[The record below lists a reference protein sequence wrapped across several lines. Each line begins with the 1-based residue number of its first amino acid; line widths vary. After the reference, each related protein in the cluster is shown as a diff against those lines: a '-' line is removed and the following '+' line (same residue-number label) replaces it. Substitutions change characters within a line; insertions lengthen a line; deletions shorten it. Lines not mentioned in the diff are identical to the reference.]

1 MNAICTFY
9 EQNTFLVW
17 AFIIISLIGLLE
29 VIGKFISIAHKRTV
43 ISDYLKHLQSIF
55 NHLEGLKTFE
65 EVRAD
70 YDYVMNNYSE
80 MLDCLSQNYNALM
93 KFYYGIYHQTSDE
106 WTQKLHITQ
115 IYNDVNREDYLY
127 HKQIK
132 ECLVYLFCPTLKFY
146 SGLCVIFKFI
156 TIPIR
161 QLWANFDQNRK
172 IEISVSI
179 IVELLTLLRV
189 CIELYNIL
197 H

>member
-29 VIGKFISIAHKRTV
+29 VIGKFISIAHKKT
-43 ISDYLKHLQSIF
+43 IMSDYSKHLQSIF

-70 YDYVMNNYSE
+70 YGYVMNNYSE

-93 KFYYGIYHQTSDE
+93 NFYYGIYHQTADE
-106 WTQKLHITQ
+106 WTQKLRITQ
-115 IYNDVNREDYLY
+115 IHDDFNREDYLY
-127 HKQIK
+127 RKQIK
-132 ECLVYLFCPTLKFY
+132 EYLVYLFCPTLKFY
-146 SGLCVIFKFI
+146 RGLCTIFKI
-156 TIPIR
+156 VTIPIR
-161 QLWANFDQNRK
+161 QFWANFDRSGK
-172 IEISVSI
+172 IETSVSI
-179 IVELLTLLRV
+179 LVELLTLTRV

>member
-29 VIGKFISIAHKRTV
+29 VIGKFISIAHKKT
-43 ISDYLKHLQSIF
+43 IMLDYSKHLQSIF

-80 MLDCLSQNYNALM
+80 MLDCLSQNYDALIS
-93 KFYYGIYHQTSDE
+93 FYYGIYHQTADE
-106 WTQKLHITQ
+106 RTQKLRISQ
-115 IYNDVNREDYLY
+115 IHDDFNRENYLY
-127 HKQIK
+127 RKQIK
-132 ECLVYLFCPTLKFY
+132 EYLVYLLCPTLKFY
-146 SGLCVIFKFI
+146 RGLCTIFKIVTF
-156 TIPIR
+156 PIR
-161 QLWANFDQNRK
+161 QIWANFDLSGK
-172 IEISVSI
+172 IETSVSI
-179 IVELLTLLRV
+179 LVELLTLTRV